1 METRNVGKS
10 GLKVSVVG
18 LGCNNFG
25 MRCDLDASRAVIDT
39 ALGKGVTLLDT
50 ADVYGSPFGKSEE
63 VIGEVLGA
71 RRKDVVLATKFAMTG
86 FNSPVRTDRRYVI
99 EACEASLKRLKT
111 DWIDLYQVHRPD
123 PATPIEETMRA
134 LDELITAGKVRYIGC
149 SNFAGWQIADAQ
161 WTARTAG
168 MNPFISHQDEY
179 SLVMRDIEKD
189 VIPAGQAH
197 GLGLLP
203 FFPLAS
209 GLLTGKYKRSETPA
223 EGTRLAN
230 AWMGNRYLTAGNFD
244 VVEKLE
250 PFARERNRSLLDLA
264 FAWLLSHHN
273 LPSVIAGAT
282 APAQVEANV
291 AAGEWK
297 LTAEETAQVEKLLD
311 PSPSAH

>member
-1 METRNVGKS
+1 METRNVGAS

-25 MRCDLDASRAVIDT
+25 MRCDLEASRLVIDK
-39 ALGKGVTLLDT
+39 AIEQGITLFDT

-71 RRKDVVLATKFAMTG
+71 RRKDIVLATKFGMTG
-86 FNSPVRTDRRYVI
+86 FTSPVRVDRRYVV

-123 PATPIEETMRA
+123 PGTPIEETMRA
-134 LDELITAGKVRYIGC
+134 LDDLVTAGKVRYIGC

-161 WTARTAG
+161 WTAKTLG
-168 MNPFISHQDEY
+168 MNHFISHQDEY
-179 SLVMRDIEKD
+179 SLVVRDIETE
-189 VIPAGQAH
+189 VIPAGKAH

-209 GLLTGKYKRSETPA
+209 GLLTGKYQRSETPP

-230 AWMGNRYLTAGNFD
+230 AWMGNRYLTPGNFD
-244 VVEKLE
+244 VVERLE
-250 PFARERNRSLLDLA
+250 PFARERNRSLLELA

-282 APAQVEANV
+282 SANQVAANV
-291 AAGEWK
+291 SAADWK
-297 LTAEETAQVEKLLD
+297 LTPDEATEVEKLLN
-311 PSPSAH
+311 PAPAAH